1 MKPLNVGLGNGDIA
15 LGKGGN
21 IHSIWGLFEEIAA
34 AGLKDI
40 WENAAVPAPVVL
52 ANRLDLTLVMLPLL
66 IWG

>member
-1 MKPLNVGLGNGDIA
+1 METLPWVTVAIFIVFEDY
-15 LGKGGN
+15 
-21 IHSIWGLFEEIAA
+21 FEEIAA